1 MIEYSN
7 QEKKEIIIKKI
18 IGSQAL
24 KKRDGFSKHVINFI
38 EKIGFN
44 AVTGQ
49 IKNENNNNTQFAMN
63 NNNSNNMGN
72 LMLNN
77 PLSQ

>member
-1 MIEYSN
+1 MLFRKWLNILN
-7 QEKKEIIIKKI
+7 KKKKEIIIKKI
-18 IGSQAL
+18 ISSQAL

-44 AVTGQ
+44 AATGQ
-49 IKNENNNNTQFAMN
+49 MKNDNVSNNQFSNNNM
-63 NNNSNNMGN
+63 N
-72 LMLNN
+72 LMINNN